1 MILNLRHDL
10 RLTLRFLGRNP
21 VFAGIAVLTLGL
33 GIGASA
39 AIFTVVNSI
48 LIRPLP
54 YPEQERLYAVWHTA
68 PGMGVD
74 RAPHS
79 EATYFLYATEN
90 RVFDGFGI
98 YQAQGVNVTG
108 DGQPERLGAVV
119 LTHEVLSLLGAVPRM
134 GRLTRESDDLP
145 DSPRVAILAHGFW
158 QRRFGGDPGIV
169 GRTLEVGGMLW
180 EIVGVLPAGF
190 AFPGED
196 AEIYLPLRIDRTS
209 PDEGSF
215 NYAGLARVRDGV
227 TEEAVLAD
235 MRRMIDLIPEFS
247 GSISRAM
254 LEQMGLAPRVA
265 PLKDDM
271 VGEVSR
277 ALWILLAAVG
287 LVFLIACANVTN
299 LILARVEGRV
309 REVAVRRAMG
319 ATGAD
324 LARHFLTESV
334 ALGVLGGALGLFL
347 AWGGT
352 RALVA
357 YGPENL
363 PRLHEVGVDTAVL
376 LFALGLSLLAGFL
389 FGVFPLLRHRV
400 SDLAAGLKEGGRGGG
415 ESGERHRARHT
426 LVVSQVALAL
436 VLLVGSGLMLR
447 SFQSLR
453 SVDPGFDPA
462 GVLTFRLTLPER
474 PYPDRDAR
482 LAFHEALHARLSAI
496 PGVVSVGAGSNV
508 PMGGQ
513 ASRRGTWFEDFPL
526 LPDQPP
532 TVVETNRVTAGYLET
547 LGVRLLEG
555 RTIDPQDALDRTG
568 AVVVT
573 RALAERYWPESSALG
588 KRLAQ
593 DIDLGHEVPGEG
605 SHWQTIVGVVENVR
619 SMGMDRDP
627 NPIVFIPLV
636 QALPDH
642 MAWVPQTLS
651 YVVRTSG
658 EPAALLPAVR
668 QAVWALDANLPLA
681 EIRTLESVVWR
692 SMARTSFTMVL
703 LGIAALVALIL
714 GTVGIYGTISY
725 VVSQRTREIGVRMA
739 LGADE
744 ETVAAMVL
752 RQGAALA
759 GAGIMLGLAAAVGL
773 TRLMQA
779 LLYGVSA
786 RDPGTFAG
794 VAVALALVALLA
806 SYLPAR
812 RAARVDPVEALRGE

>member
-1 MILNLRHDL
+1 MIAFLQEMAL
-10 RLTLRFLGRNP
+10 LGRRLLRTP
-21 VFAGIAVLTLGL
+21 SFTFLTAATLAL

-39 AIFTVVNSI
+39 AIFTVVSSV

-54 YPEQERLYAVWHTA
+54 YPAQERLHAVWHTA

-79 EATYFLYATEN
+79 EATYLLYATEN

-108 DGQPERLGAVV
+108 DGQPERVRAMV
-119 LTHEVLSLLGAVPRM
+119 LTHELLPLLGVVPGM
-134 GRLTRESDDLP
+134 GRLTREPDDLP
-145 DSPRVAILAHGFW
+145 DSPRVVMLTHGFW

-190 AFPGED
+190 SFPGEE
-196 AEIYLPLRIDRTS
+196 AEIFLPLRIDRGS

-227 TEEAVLAD
+227 REEVVLAD

-247 GSISRAM
+247 GSISRPM

-265 PLKDDM
+265 PLKEDM

-277 ALWILLAAVG
+277 TLWMLLAAVG
-287 LVFLIACANVTN
+287 LVFLIACANVAN
-299 LILARVEGRV
+299 LFLVRAEGRL
-309 REVAVRRAMG
+309 REVAVRTAMG
-319 ATGAD
+319 ASGAD

-334 ALGVLGGALGLFL
+334 ALGMMGGAAGLFL

-357 YGPENL
+357 HGPENL
-363 PRLHEVGVDTAVL
+363 PRLHEIGMDAWVL
-376 LFALGLSLLAGFL
+376 LFALALSVLAGVL
-389 FGVFPLLRHRV
+389 FGLFPLLRHRGSGLV
-400 SDLAAGLKEGGRGGG
+400 AGLKEGGRGGG
-415 ESGERHRARHT
+415 EGRERHRARNA

-436 VLLVGSGLMLR
+436 LLLVGSGLMLR

-453 SVDPGFDPA
+453 NVDPGFEPA
-462 GVLTFRLTLPER
+462 GVLTFRLTLPAGE
-474 PYPDRDAR
+474 YPDRDTR
-482 LAFHEALHARLSAI
+482 LAFHQTLHDGLSAS

-513 ASRRGTWFEDFPL
+513 TSQRGTWFEDFPL
-526 LPDQPP
+526 SPDQPP
-532 TVVETNRVTAGYLET
+532 TVVETARVTAGYLET
-547 LGVRLLEG
+547 LGARLLEG
-555 RTIDPQDALDRTG
+555 RMIDSRDALDRTG

-573 RALAERYWPESSALG
+573 RALAERYWPGGSAIG
-588 KRLAQ
+588 KRLSQ
-593 DIDLGHEVPGEG
+593 DVDFGREVPGEDG
-605 SHWQTIVGVVENVR
+605 LWQTIVGVVENVR
-619 SMGMDRDP
+619 SMGMDREP
-627 NPIVFIPLV
+627 GPIIYIPLV

-642 MAWVPQTLS
+642 MASVPQTLS
-651 YVVRTSG
+651 YAVRTSD
-658 EPAALLPAVR
+658 EPTALLPAVR
-668 QAVWALDANLPLA
+668 QTVWALDPNLPLA
-681 EIRTLESVVWR
+681 EVQTLESVVGR
-692 SMARTSFTMVL
+692 SMARTSFTAVL
-703 LGIAALVALIL
+703 LGIAALVALLL
-714 GTVGIYGTISY
+714 GVVGIYGVISY

-739 LGADE
+739 LGAE
-744 ETVAAMVL
+744 EGTVAAMVL

-759 GAGIMLGLAAAVGL
+759 GAGIVLGTAAAFGL
-773 TRLMQA
+773 TRLMEA

-786 RDPGTFAG
+786 TDPVTFGG
-794 VAVALALVALLA
+794 VAAALALAALMA
-806 SYLPAR
+806 SYVPAR
-812 RAARVDPVEALRGE
+812 RAARTDPVEALRSE